1 MKFKLTE
8 EQLMRANEVY
18 FALGA
23 AEMAVHRLKRDYER
37 VVAELQNET
46 GQNFNS
52 WTPSTGDTDVE
63 LPFESTAVEVIPP
76 RKKRKSTSL

>member
-8 EQLMRANEVY
+8 EQRMRANVVY

-23 AEMAVHRLKRDYER
+23 AEMTVHRLKQDYEK

-52 WTPSTGDTDVE
+52 WTPSTGETDVE
-63 LPFESTAVEVIPP
+63 LAEEKP
-76 RKKRKSTSL
+76 RKKKS